1 MFGRLCLSPVSA
13 QSLGKH
19 FGLGP
24 YMSFVSGRAWGLHEK
39 VNYFN
44 RSV

>member
-1 MFGRLCLSPVSA
+1 MFDRLFLPPVSA
-13 QSLGKH
+13 QFSGKH

-24 YMSFVSGRAWGLHEK
+24 YMSFVSSRAWGLHEK

-44 RSV
+44 RLV